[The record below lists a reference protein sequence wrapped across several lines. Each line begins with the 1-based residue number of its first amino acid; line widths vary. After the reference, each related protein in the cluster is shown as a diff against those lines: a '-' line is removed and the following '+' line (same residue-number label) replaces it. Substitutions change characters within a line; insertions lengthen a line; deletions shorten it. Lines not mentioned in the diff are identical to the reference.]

1 MSQMELPRLPAC
13 NSLQH
18 LFRVEQYELEFM
30 YTSSYKRH
38 PGTKL
43 STGAITRERTFPVLD
58 RKCLLVTGVATR
70 DSIATAVAEQAILAG
85 AEVLVAAYPRDVA
98 AAEAVVAT
106 FSKTP
111 EVVAVDA
118 TSEDDLIALEA
129 NLLQRWG
136 HLDGVLHAI
145 AFAPQAALNGV
156 MDVPATDVEIAMRA
170 SVWTYARFGRLL
182 RHLAPPSG
190 ASLVGLDFD
199 SARTWPV
206 YNWMGPCKAALR
218 SLNGYLAR
226 DLGAMRV
233 RANLVAAGP
242 LRTRASSGIPD
253 FEVLVNNWDRQAP
266 LAWDP
271 ADASAVADAV
281 CFLLSDYAR
290 SITGEVLHVDGGF
303 HAMATHLNQLSN

>member
-1 MSQMELPRLPAC
+1 MLDG
-13 NSLQH
+13 
-18 LFRVEQYELEFM
+18 
-30 YTSSYKRH
+30 KR
-38 PGTKL
+38 
-43 STGAITRERTFPVLD
+43 I
-58 RKCLLVTGVATR
+58 LVSGVATK
-70 DSIATAVAEQAILAG
+70 DSIATAVAERALLAG
-85 AEVLVAAYPRDVA
+85 AEVLVAAYPKDVA

-106 FSKTP
+106 FSTIA

-118 TSEDDLIALEA
+118 TREDDLIALEEHVR
-129 NLLQRWG
+129 QRWG

-145 AFAPQAALNGV
+145 AFAPQTALDGIMGV
-156 MDVPATDVEIAMRA
+156 SATNIEIAMRT
-170 SVWTYARFGRLL
+170 SVWTYAGFGQLL
-182 RHLAPPSG
+182 CHLAPSSG
-190 ASLVGLDFD
+190 GSLVGMDFD

-253 FEVLVNNWDRQAP
+253 FEVLVNSWELQAP
-266 LAWDP
+266 LVWDP
-271 ADASAVADAV
+271 TDASGVADAV
-281 CFLLSDYAR
+281 CFLFSDYAR

-303 HAMATHLNQLSN
+303 NAMATHLNQP